1 MEKPLLALLSAF
13 VIASPAWAQ
22 NSSPIPSGSGS
33 LSHYLLERQDIL
45 SGSGECTALRPY
57 MRRQAVAANFPDDTS
72 VVQTLEISR
81 DQDYLNRDNS
91 DFLGEMEG
99 AYASKKPFLRYFYRH
114 PAHFYQVNRK
124 HFRLS
129 INPVLHTK
137 IGYES
142 ETDGSGLLF
151 DNRRGLELRGHIDDK
166 VYYYARVV
174 ENQTKFPTWAMRRVA
189 EDQAVP
195 GAGYYK
201 EYNSILSDAPLDGY
215 DYLLAQGLIGFNI
228 TKHVGI
234 QFGHGRN
241 FIGDGHRSL
250 FLSDFS
256 NDYFYLKINTEVWRL
271 RYQNIFAQLT
281 GDYLRGG
288 DRLLPKKFLAA
299 HYLSARIGKN
309 LQVGV
314 FESVMFSRPNGGFE
328 LQYLNPLI
336 LYRTVEHSLGSP
348 DNVLLGANVK
358 WNLFKHLQLYGQ
370 VLMDEFNFKEFFG
383 NSGWWANKYGIQ
395 AGAKYVDMFGV
406 RGLDGQLEFNMV
418 RPYTYT
424 HNDSSANYTHYN
436 QQLAHP
442 LGANFRELVGIL
454 RYQPTGRLFFYTR
467 VNWAEKGLDSLGS
480 NWGGNIFMN
489 NSTYERPYDN
499 VIGQGVRAKML
510 MLDFRTSYML
520 FHNCF
525 ADLQLLYRQFRT
537 DVGEN
542 RRSVVFSLGLRLNLA
557 ERDLDF

>member
-1 MEKPLLALLSAF
+1 MKKGFSAGLSACLF
-13 VIASPAWAQ
+13 AAQLYGQNASPV
-22 NSSPIPSGSGS
+22 PSGSGS
-33 LSHYLLERQDIL
+33 LSPYLFERQSIL
-45 SGSGECTALRPY
+45 SGSGDCTALRPFT
-57 MRRQAVAANFPDDTS
+57 RRAFVADSSAVDTS
-72 VVQTLEISR
+72 QAQTLVITR
-81 DQDYLNRDNS
+81 DQDYLNRDNA
-91 DFLGEMEG
+91 DFLGPLED
-99 AYASKKPFLRYFYRH
+99 AYAAKKPFLKIFYRQ
-114 PAHFYQVNRK
+114 PAHFYHFRHK

-129 INPVLHTK
+129 IDPILHTK
-137 IGYES
+137 VGFES

-174 ENQTKFPTWAMRRVA
+174 ENQTKFPSWVMRRVA

-215 DYLLAQGLIGFNI
+215 DYLLAQGLIGFNV
-228 TKHVGI
+228 TKHVGFQI
-234 QFGHGRN
+234 GHGRN

-256 NDYFYLKINTEVWRL
+256 NDYFYLKINTDVWRL

-288 DRLLPKKFLAA
+288 DQLLPKKFLAA

-309 LQVGV
+309 LNVGI

-348 DNVLLGANVK
+348 DNVLIGANVK
-358 WNLFKHLQLYGQ
+358 WNLFKHVQLYGQ
-370 VLMDEFNFKEFFG
+370 VLLDEFNFKEFFG
-383 NSGWWANKYGIQ
+383 GSGWWANKFGIQ

-418 RPYTYT
+418 RPYTYS

-442 LGANFRELVGIL
+442 FGANFRELIGIL
-454 RYQPTGRLFFYTR
+454 RYQPTNRLFLYAR

-480 NWGGNIFMN
+480 NWGGNIFLPN
-489 NSTYERPYDN
+489 GTYERPYDN
-499 VIGQGVRAKML
+499 AIGQGVNAKML
-510 MLDFRTSYML
+510 MVDFRTSYLL

-525 ADLQLLYRQFRT
+525 ADLQLLYRNFST
-537 DVGEN
+537 ALGEN
-542 RRSVVFSLGLRLNLA
+542 RRSLVFSMGIRLNLA
-557 ERDLDF
+557 DRDLDF